1 MQVKFFIFIQYYLSF
16 LFPFLFWIFELG
28 QRGRLNLLME
38 NVSSVL
44 PGGTCEVCRT
54 KLSGIKHFVLR
65 PTEWKI
71 ITKTP
76 NLVTLFILL

>member
-1 MQVKFFIFIQYYLSF
+1 
-16 LFPFLFWIFELG
+16 
-28 QRGRLNLLME
+28 ME